1 MSSIFQKFRYL
12 IPKERTASGHQ
23 QIHEGGRDWE
33 NMYRD
38 RWSFDKRVRSTHGVN
53 CTGSCSW
60 NIYVKDGLVAWVLVV
75 SLQSAAHQVPVSQER
90 SRGALARGEE
100 EP

>member
-1 MSSIFQKFRYL
+1 MKSSVFFKKMRFPQEGDGEVSSIFQKFRYL

-60 NIYVKDGLVAWVLVV
+60 NIYVKDGLVAW
-75 SLQSAAHQVPVSQER
+75 EN
-90 SRGALARGEE
+90 
-100 EP
+100 

>member
-38 RWSFDKRVRSTHGVN
+38 RWSFDKRVRSTHGV
-53 CTGSCSW
+53 
-60 NIYVKDGLVAWVLVV
+60 KGLSHESNLTYAQPLFFI
-75 SLQSAAHQVPVSQER
+75 A
-90 SRGALARGEE
+90 
-100 EP
+100 